1 MQRKLLLQ
9 LVKESYE
16 GKDLNPQFVT
26 KAAEMLSRQDLK
38 QYIKTLK
45 KHEAKNQVTITLAN
59 TPKKNIEEVFASIYP
74 NKKITY
80 IFDSSLGAG
89 IRIQE
94 PDYEFEISLKQILEG
109 IVAHVSQ
116 L

>member
-1 MQRKLLLQ
+1 MQRKLLIQ

-16 GKDLNPQFVT
+16 GKSLNPQFVT
-26 KAAEMLSRQDLK
+26 KAGAMLSRQNLK
-38 QYIKTLK
+38 QYVKALRRNEEK
-45 KHEAKNQVTITLAN
+45 QQVTITLAN

-80 IFDSSLGAG
+80 RFDSSLGAG

-94 PDYEFEISLKQILEG
+94 PDYEFELSLKQILEG